1 MSFATRRSFLSMAG
15 LAAAAYT
22 ARPAFSMGM
31 DAASSPFHV
40 SVINDEISPDFDHAC
55 SVVAHDFGLHW
66 IELRSLWGK
75 GLQDLSDD
83 QLAESEK
90 ILAKY
95 QLRVT
100 DIASPLFKVNWPG
113 APLSKES
120 PTHDTFS
127 SEVTFKKQDELLE
140 KCIALAK
147 RYKTDKI
154 RCFDFWRIA
163 DVAPYRKAI
172 NEKLHEAAEKCGA
185 QGIELV
191 IENEPACN
199 TATGREAVATLAA
212 VPSKHFF
219 LNWDPGN
226 AVLFGEL
233 DAFPKAWDMLPK
245 QRIHHCHCKNVVTG
259 PDGKRAWSPV
269 DVGIIDW
276 AAQYRALKAMGYHH
290 AVSLETHWHS
300 GKGPEDST
308 RTSWAGMKKQLIAAG
323 AF

>member
-1 MSFATRRSFLSMAG
+1 MSFATRRSFISMAG
-15 LAAAAYT
+15 LAAAACAT
-22 ARPAFSMGM
+22 RPMFGMARL
-31 DAASSPFHV
+31 SSPFKV

-55 SVVAHDFGLHW
+55 SVAANDFGMNW
-66 IELRSLWGK
+66 IEIRSMWGK

-83 QLAESEK
+83 QLAEAEK

-113 APLSKES
+113 APLSHES

-127 SEVTFKKQDELLE
+127 AEVTFKKQDELLE
-140 KCIALAK
+140 KCIVLSK
-147 RYKTDKI
+147 RFKTDKI

-163 DVAPYRKAI
+163 DVTPYRKAI
-172 NEKLHEAAEKCGA
+172 NEKLQETAEICGK

-199 TATGREAVATLAA
+199 TATGREAIATLAA

-233 DAFPKAWDMLPK
+233 DAFPKVWDMLPK

-259 PDGKRAWSPV
+259 EAGKRAWSPV
-269 DVGIIDW
+269 DIGLYDW
-276 AAQYRALKAMGYHH
+276 TAQFRALKAMGYHH
-290 AVSLETHWHS
+290 AVSLETHWHG

-308 RTSWAGMKKQLIAAG
+308 RTSWAGMKKNLIAAG
-323 AF
+323 TLS

>member
-1 MSFATRRSFLSMAG
+1 MSCWRS
-15 LAAAAYT
+15 
-22 ARPAFSMGM
+22 
-31 DAASSPFHV
+31 
-40 SVINDEISPDFDHAC
+40 
-55 SVVAHDFGLHW
+55 
-66 IELRSLWGK
+66 
-75 GLQDLSDD
+75 
-83 QLAESEK
+83 
-90 ILAKY
+90 
-95 QLRVT
+95 
-100 DIASPLFKVNWPG
+100 ASP
-113 APLSKES
+113 
-120 PTHDTFS
+120 
-127 SEVTFKKQDELLE
+127 
-140 KCIALAK
+140 LAK

-300 GKGPEDST
+300 GKGP
-308 RTSWAGMKKQLIAAG
+308 RGLHPHQLAGMKKQLIAAG